1 MIIDAHC
8 HLAPPESPGAPSL
21 KDVDGFLER
30 KAQDGIDRAVIVHGI
45 VRLPGLGGLLDRLKR
60 WNEFNLGVREQYPDR
75 VSVMVGVD
83 AFEGDGMLE
92 EARRAVAAGSC
103 GFSVS
108 SSVDGHRLDDP
119 RAEDFWSLAEE
130 LDVPVLIHPPVRPG
144 GVGDPR
150 LDEFGN
156 RAVDVGLSLA
166 AAIFAGVL
174 DRHPSLRLIAGAGG
188 GGIAALAG
196 RLDAGYRIPALA
208 GAALAGPPA
217 SAAGAA
223 PARPPASAAGATPA
237 GPPASAAGATP
248 AGPPAG
254 VPPQDTPVPD
264 ETGPVPAETPSSYL
278 RRVYVDT
285 LMFSEPALRCAL
297 EVFGPDRLLFGTD
310 WPPVEIPAAVSRRLI
325 DRLDVSDDER
335 AGILGGNAAALL
347 KLP

>member
-45 VRLPGLGGLLDRLKR
+45 VRIPGVGGLLDRLKR

-103 GFSVS
+103 GFAVNA
-108 SSVDGHRLDDP
+108 SVDGHRLDDP

-130 LDVPVLIHPPVRPG
+130 LDVPVLIHPTVTPG
-144 GVGDPR
+144 AAGDPR
-150 LDEFGN
+150 LEEFGN
-156 RAVDVGLSLA
+156 RAADVGLSLA

-188 GGIAALAG
+188 GGIADLAG

-208 GAALAGPPA
+208 GAALG
-217 SAAGAA
+217 
-223 PARPPASAAGATPA
+223 
-237 GPPASAAGATP
+237 
-248 AGPPAG
+248 GPPAG
-254 VPPQDTPVPD
+254 APPRNAPVPD
-264 ETGPVPAETPSSYL
+264 ETGPVPAEAPSSYL
-278 RRVYVDT
+278 SRVYVDT
-285 LMFSEPALRCAL
+285 LMFSEAALRCAL
-297 EVFGPDRLLFGTD
+297 EVFGPERLLFGTD
-310 WPPVEIPAAVSRRLI
+310 WPPVEIPAAVSRTLI
-325 DRLDVSDDER
+325 DRLDISDGER
-335 AGILGGNAAALL
+335 AGILGGNVAALL
-347 KLP
+347 KLQ

>member
-83 AFEGDGMLE
+83 AFEDDGMLE

-174 DRHPSLRLIAGAGG
+174 DRHPSLQLIAGAGG
-188 GGIAALAG
+188 GGIADLMG

-217 SAAGAA
+217 GA
-223 PARPPASAAGATPA
+223 
-237 GPPASAAGATP
+237 
-248 AGPPAG
+248 
-254 VPPQDTPVPD
+254 PPQGVPVPD
-264 ETGPVPAETPSSYL
+264 GAGPVPADAPSTYL

-310 WPPVEIPAAVSRRLI
+310 WPPVEIPAAVSRTLI
-325 DRLDVSDDER
+325 DRLDVSEEER
-335 AGILGGNAAALL
+335 AGIRGGNAAALL
-347 KLP
+347 KLQ

>member
-30 KAQDGIDRAVIVHGI
+30 KARDGIDRVVIVHGI

-75 VSVMVGVD
+75 VSVMVGGD

-92 EARRAVAAGSC
+92 EARRAIAAGSC

-223 PARPPASAAGATPA
+223 PA
-237 GPPASAAGATP
+237 GPPASAVGMAPAGSPAGA
-248 AGPPAG
+248 
-254 VPPQDTPVPD
+254 PPQGVPVPD
-264 ETGPVPAETPSSYL
+264 GAGPVPADAPSAYL

-310 WPPVEIPAAVSRRLI
+310 WPPVEIPAAVSRMLI
-325 DRLDVSDDER
+325 DRLDVSEEER

-347 KLP
+347 KLR

>member
-21 KDVDGFLER
+21 KDVEGFLER
-30 KAQDGIDRAVIVHGI
+30 KARDGIDRAVIVHGI

-83 AFEGDGMLE
+83 AFEGDGMLD

-217 SAAGAA
+217 
-223 PARPPASAAGATPA
+223 
-237 GPPASAAGATP
+237 
-248 AGPPAG
+248 G
-254 VPPQDTPVPD
+254 VPPQGVLAPD
-264 ETGPVPAETPSSYL
+264 GAGPVPADAPSAYL

-325 DRLDVSDDER
+325 DRLGVSDEER
-335 AGILGGNAAALL
+335 AGILGGNAAAVL

>member
-30 KAQDGIDRAVIVHGI
+30 KAQDGIDRVVIVHGI

-150 LDEFGN
+150 LEEFGN
-156 RAVDVGLSLA
+156 RAADVGLSLA

-188 GGIAALAG
+188 GGIADLAG

-208 GAALAGPPA
+208 GAALAGSP
-217 SAAGAA
+217 AGA
-223 PARPPASAAGATPA
+223 
-237 GPPASAAGATP
+237 
-248 AGPPAG
+248 
-254 VPPQDTPVPD
+254 PPQGVPVPD
-264 ETGPVPAETPSSYL
+264 GTGPVPAEAPSSYL
-278 RRVYVDT
+278 PPDLCRHVD
-285 LMFSEPALRCAL
+285 
-297 EVFGPDRLLFGTD
+297 V
-310 WPPVEIPAAVSRRLI
+310 
-325 DRLDVSDDER
+325 
-335 AGILGGNAAALL
+335 
-347 KLP
+347 

>member
-1 MIIDAHC
+1 MIVDAHC

-21 KDVDGFLER
+21 KDVEGFLER
-30 KAQDGIDRAVIVHGI
+30 KARDGIDRAVIVHGI

-60 WNEFNLGVREQYPDR
+60 WNEFNLGVRERYPDR

-92 EARRAVAAGSC
+92 EARAAVAAGSC

-119 RAEDFWSLAEE
+119 RTEDFWSLAEE

-144 GVGDPR
+144 AAGDPR

-156 RAVDVGLSLA
+156 RAADVGLSLA

-196 RLDAGYRIPALA
+196 RLDAGYRIPSLA

-223 PARPPASAAGATPA
+223 PTGPPTSAAGAAPT
-237 GPPASAAGATP
+237 
-248 AGPPAG
+248 GPPAG
-254 VPPQDTPVPD
+254 APPPGGPVPD
-264 ETGPVPAETPSSYL
+264 GAGPVPADAPSAYL
-278 RRVYVDT
+278 RGGRVYVDT

-310 WPPVEIPAAVSRRLI
+310 WPPVEIPAAVSRTLI
-325 DRLDVSDDER
+325 DRLDVSEEER

-347 KLP
+347 KLR

>member
-60 WNEFNLGVREQYPDR
+60 WNEFNLGVRERYPDR

-103 GFSVS
+103 GFTVS

-217 SAAGAA
+217 G
-223 PARPPASAAGATPA
+223 R
-237 GPPASAAGATP
+237 
-248 AGPPAG
+248 
-254 VPPQDTPVPD
+254 PPQDALVPD
-264 ETGPVPAETPSSYL
+264 ETEPVPAEVPSSYL

-285 LMFSEPALRCAL
+285 LMFSVPALRCAL

-310 WPPVEIPAAVSRRLI
+310 WPPVEIPAAVSRMLI
-325 DRLDVSDDER
+325 DRLDISDDER

-347 KLP
+347 KLQ